1 MKYVVILGDGMAD
14 YRVAELGD
22 KTPLQY
28 ARKPNI
34 DRLAKQSRV
43 GLVRTVPEGMPPG
56 SDVANLSVLGYD
68 PRLYYTGRSPLEA
81 VSMGIQLG
89 DTDVA
94 FRCNLVTLSDE
105 PVYADKT
112 MIDYSSDEITT
123 QEAAILLHEVNSRL
137 GTDILK
143 FYAGV
148 SYRHLLVWQ
157 GGPVEFDLTP
167 PHDIS
172 DLKITDYL
180 PTGTQSELLI
190 QFMRESHNF
199 LKDHPVNRNREAR
212 GLRPANSLWIWGQG
226 KRPLIP
232 KFQEKYGL
240 DGSVISAVDL
250 TKGLGLCAG
259 LEVVEVPG
267 ATGNIHTNFLG
278 KAKAALEELRRGN
291 DFVYVHIEA
300 PDEAG
305 HRGELDNKVKAI
317 EEIDAQVLGPIL
329 AGLEGMGEY
338 RIMILPDHPTPLSIR
353 THVSNEVPFLM
364 YQNTQPFPSTVEA
377 YDEDTAKSTGLV
389 IEKGHELMDWFI
401 SRNRH

>member
-112 MIDYSSDEITT
+112 LIDYSSDEITT

-137 GTDILK
+137 EQI
-143 FYAGV
+143 
-148 SYRHLLVWQ
+148 
-157 GGPVEFDLTP
+157 
-167 PHDIS
+167 
-172 DLKITDYL
+172 
-180 PTGTQSELLI
+180 
-190 QFMRESHNF
+190 F
-199 LKDHPVNRNREAR
+199 L
-212 GLRPANSLWIWGQG
+212 NSM
-226 KRPLIP
+226 
-232 KFQEKYGL
+232 
-240 DGSVISAVDL
+240 
-250 TKGLGLCAG
+250 
-259 LEVVEVPG
+259 PG
-267 ATGNIHTNFLG
+267 
-278 KAKAALEELRRGN
+278 
-291 DFVYVHIEA
+291 
-300 PDEAG
+300 
-305 HRGELDNKVKAI
+305 
-317 EEIDAQVLGPIL
+317 
-329 AGLEGMGEY
+329 
-338 RIMILPDHPTPLSIR
+338 
-353 THVSNEVPFLM
+353 
-364 YQNTQPFPSTVEA
+364 
-377 YDEDTAKSTGLV
+377 
-389 IEKGHELMDWFI
+389 
-401 SRNRH
+401 